1 MSRRTQ
7 DLRSSLI
14 FSIAAIWLCAL
25 SRCLLPSPSVPLG
38 IGYADSQYF
47 RTNNGKCARVR
58 SEHTH
63 GTPAPR
69 RTISKSAS
77 FKSPAV
83 KRRPTIPPCAQR
95 NVESIKIV
103 IFIIILGFI
112 SGKSFTITI
121 TISTSPPQVATYS
134 KAIKVT
140 VDGPREPRSKT
151 RKSFSFVHFFIF
163 FLKIHFQFL

>member
-1 MSRRTQ
+1 MCTVSVFATVTVSPTRYRVRGQ
-7 DLRSSLI
+7 
-14 FSIAAIWLCAL
+14 SIYVRI
-25 SRCLLPSPSVPLG
+25 
-38 IGYADSQYF
+38 
-47 RTNNGKCARVR
+47 NNGKCARVR

-63 GTPAPR
+63 GTPVPR
-69 RTISKSAS
+69 RTISKSVS

-83 KRRPTIPPCAQR
+83 KRRPAIPPCAQR

-151 RKSFSFVHFFIF
+151 RKSFSLKSCVQKFIF
-163 FLKIHFQFL
+163 NF